1 MSNSLTTY
9 VCEGSEVVELF
20 VFFLFLF
27 FNSNCNEGG
36 ENQRKKRPE

>member
-20 VFFLFLF
+20 VFLFSF

-36 ENQRKKRPE
+36 ENQKKKRPE